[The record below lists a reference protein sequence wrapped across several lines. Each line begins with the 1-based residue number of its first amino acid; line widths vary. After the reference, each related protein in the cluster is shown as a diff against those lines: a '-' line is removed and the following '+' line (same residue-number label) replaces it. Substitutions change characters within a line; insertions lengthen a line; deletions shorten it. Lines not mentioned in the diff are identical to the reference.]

1 MNIIKLN
8 FQKIIGFFKTEKPNT
23 STKID
28 ITRKKFRLSDFIAEK
43 IIKSVAFLSITIIIL
58 IFVFVFKESFPIF
71 NLGTDDKK
79 IEQTSTPQTQTGI
92 VTEDSMQQEQY
103 GVATEQTAPAQQEQY
118 GVTVEPIE
126 PVQQEQ
132 YGVATE
138 PIEPAKQEQYGA
150 TTEVT
155 ESTQQEQ
162 YGVETNSGDTMMGM
176 HETPVESTTEGGD
189 AHENNKKALSTLM
202 TKEWQPVSDNPRYG
216 LLPLL
221 LGTLKITLI
230 SLLFAGPLAILAAL
244 YTSVFATK
252 RLREFIKPTIELL
265 AGFPSVVI
273 GFFALMV
280 MASFLQDTFG
290 YETRLNSFVGGIAM
304 GLAAIPI
311 IFTITEDALTA
322 VPKTYYEASLALGAS
337 KWQTA
342 FFVMLPAATPG
353 IFAAIL
359 LGIGR
364 VFGETMIALMATG
377 NAAMMGINPF
387 ESVRTLSATIGAEMA
402 EVVFGDTHYNVLFLI
417 GSMLFIFTFALNAI
431 AEFWVKGKLMKKIQG
446 K

>member
-1 MNIIKLN
+1 MDIINKFIKRGIRVFKL
-8 FQKIIGFFKTEKPNT
+8 KKPNPT
-23 STKID
+23 DKID
-28 ITRKKFRLSDFIAEK
+28 ITHKRFRWSDFIAEK
-43 IIKSVAFLSITIIIL
+43 IIKGVAFLSITIIVL
-58 IFVFVFKESFPIF
+58 IFFFVFRESFPIF
-71 NLGTDDKK
+71 NFGGKTNPKTEQITTTQDKSGTAKPGDQK
-79 IEQTSTPQTQTGI
+79 
-92 VTEDSMQQEQY
+92 QEQY
-103 GVATEQTAPAQQEQY
+103 GGETADA
-118 GVTVEPIE
+118 
-126 PVQQEQ
+126 
-132 YGVATE
+132 
-138 PIEPAKQEQYGA
+138 AKQEQYGTETA
-150 TTEVT
+150 QSEKQEQYGAETT
-155 ESTQQEQ
+155 SSASQEQ
-162 YGVETNSGDTMMGM
+162 YGVPANDTMTG
-176 HETPVESTTEGGD
+176 ESITPTESSAQIGTTTD
-189 AHENNKKALSTLM
+189 NNKNALKTLP
-202 TKEWQPVSDNPRYG
+202 TKVWQPVSDNPRYG

-221 LGTLKITLI
+221 LGTFKITII
-230 SLLFAGPLAILAAL
+230 SLLFAAPLSILAAL
-244 YTSVFATK
+244 YTSVFANK
-252 RLREFIKPTIELL
+252 KLKEIIKPTIEML
-265 AGFPSVVI
+265 AGIPSVVI

-280 MASFLQDTFG
+280 MASFLQNLFG
-290 YETRLNSFVGGIAM
+290 YDTRLNSFVGGIAM

-311 IFTITEDALTA
+311 IYTITEDALTA

-342 FFVMLPAATPG
+342 FFVILPAATPG

-387 ESVRTLSATIGAEMA
+387 ESVRTLAATIGAEMA